1 LFTSLLLLSISS
13 SFLLPPLRVFWLF
26 FLLGP
31 KTDPQGKKIVREAIE
46 KGEDVSVI
54 LLNYRK
60 DGSTFLNQLF
70 IAPLRDNQGKVIN
83 FLGVQCLV
91 SGYD

>member
-1 LFTSLLLLSISS
+1 VFIPFLSLFVF
-13 SFLLPPLRVFWLF
+13 SFIFVFGF
-26 FLLGP
+26 HLLGP
-31 KTDPQGKKIVREAIE
+31 KTDPESKKTVREAIE

-60 DGSTFLNQLF
+60 DGSTFHNQLF
-70 IAPLRDNQGKVIN
+70 IAPLRDNHGKVVN

-91 SGYD
+91 TSRE